1 MTDEFTY
8 SYSPHTFPFHPD
20 CYTWREVAVV
30 TKDWESVILNVH
42 CLRDMNRREFSLLG
56 FIGMDREEQI
66 SKTIFLAKEIDAEV
80 IMFKGVGFTDEIIAG
95 LMANMHEPL
104 PHECPGQKIGLLRTD
119 WPTRFQRRVLRE
131 AMDMS
136 RHGDFHETSLAH
148 RMRAPV
154 DEIRGHLQLLSD
166 LGLMKSMGEN
176 G

>member
-1 MTDEFTY
+1 MSEEFEF
-8 SYSPHTFPFHPD
+8 SYSPKTFPFHPD
-20 CYTWREVAVV
+20 HYEWPKATVPDVDTVLNIHCVR
-30 TKDWESVILNVH
+30 SVE
-42 CLRDMNRREFSLLG
+42 RRQFNL
-56 FIGMDREEQI
+56 IGIIGADREDQI
-66 SKTIFLAKEIDAEV
+66 GQVIMQAQQANAEV
-80 IMFKGVGFTDEIIAG
+80 IMFKGIGLSDEICNA

-154 DEIRGHLQLLSD
+154 DEIRGHLQLFSD